1 MKKALLVAAMLTAGC
16 GSSAPDQ
23 SAPAVTPVRDAQ
35 LAELQTSLTELLE
48 RMDVMNDRISRLEIA
63 AANVPPPAPSGGRVS
78 SSAGAARG
86 AQREPAPPQATQQQA
101 EPQVQ
106 PQRAL
111 VGATIADQY
120 RNAIALFAQNRP
132 REARTIFQQVFDADS
147 SGDLADNALFWI
159 GETYYASADY
169 PNAMTFYR
177 RVSEEF
183 GDQNKAPDALF
194 KMALAHEKTGD
205 LMLARQTLQTVISRY
220 PYSSSASSARAEL
233 KRIKY

>member
-1 MKKALLVAAMLTAGC
+1 
-16 GSSAPDQ
+16 
-23 SAPAVTPVRDAQ
+23 
-35 LAELQTSLTELLE
+35 
-48 RMDVMNDRISRLEIA
+48 MDVMNDRITRLEIA
-63 AANVPPPAPSGGRVS
+63 AANSGAPATPPARAAEGG
-78 SSAGAARG
+78 GAPRDR
-86 AQREPAPPQATQQQA
+86 QPQLQ
-101 EPQVQ
+101 PQPQ

-132 REARTIFQQVFDADS
+132 RDSRAIFQQVFDADP

-159 GETYYASADY
+159 GETYYTSGDY

-194 KMALAHEKTGD
+194 KLALAHEKTGD
-205 LMLARQTLQTVISRY
+205 LMLARQTLQSVISRY
-220 PYSSSASSARAEL
+220 PYSSPASAARAEL
-233 KRIKY
+233 NRIKY

>member
-1 MKKALLVAAMLTAGC
+1 MKKVLLVAAMFAAAC

-23 SAPAVTPVRDAQ
+23 IAPTVTPARDAQ
-35 LAELQTSLTELLE
+35 LTELQTSLTELLE
-48 RMDVMNDRISRLEIA
+48 RMDVMNDRISRLETV
-63 AANVPPPAPSGGRVS
+63 AANSAAPVPAPARAAE
-78 SSAGAARG
+78 SSA
-86 AQREPAPPQATQQQA
+86 QRQQVQPQ
-101 EPQVQ
+101 PQ

-132 REARTIFQQVFDADS
+132 RESRTIFQQVFDSDP
-147 SGDLADNALFWI
+147 SGELADNALFWI
-159 GETYYASADY
+159 GETYYAAGDY
-169 PNAMTFYR
+169 QSAMTFYR

-205 LMLARQTLQTVISRY
+205 LMLARQTLQSVISRY
-220 PYSSSASSARAEL
+220 PYSSPASSARAEL
-233 KRIKY
+233 NRIKY